1 VCTADDEAQGVFAHE
16 MSHID
21 RVHSLQRLY
30 QAAIV
35 PAAIAFVTG
44 DISQIT
50 QLATLLPGILVQA
63 AYSRYSRDL
72 EQQAD
77 DDAAAVL
84 KRLGGDPAHLADL
97 LDRMEKTLC
106 GKQGCSSGW
115 LGDHPETDFRALRL
129 RNPSGAEKENSN

>member
-1 VCTADDEAQGVFAHE
+1 MCTADDEAQGVFAHE

-63 AYSRYSRDL
+63 AYSRDL

-115 LGDHPETDFRALRL
+115 LGDHPETDLRALRL
-129 RNPSGAEKENSN
+129 RNASSAEKENSN